1 MCVCVCVCVSI
12 HILTSLL
19 RFVMVTLHPNII
31 YIYTYIY
38 THTHTYDLL
47 VEVGDGNIVSE
58 HETPILRHARLRN
71 LVYVCV
77 WRGGR
82 GGQVRRKI
90 ERARARVVEREQE
103 QELLRES
110 KSKSC

>member
-47 VEVGDGNIVSE
+47 VEVGDGNIVCE

-77 WRGGR
+77 WRGGER
-82 GGQVRRKI
+82 GAGK
-90 ERARARVVEREQE
+90 AKD
-103 QELLRES
+103 RES